1 MVSDVQELKIEES
14 TVDFLEMNEVE
25 ENRFLELKFDVLFFF
40 FFFSPLHKSM
50 LR

>member
-40 FFFSPLHKSM
+40 FFFFPPS
-50 LR
+50 